1 MWVGG
6 PRWDG
11 STQRIST
18 LGRDEMRAKAS
29 LTGTHFQVG
38 SEQGCWGKGGW
49 RQRDEWLRV

>member
-49 RQRDEWLRV
+49 RQRDEWVRV